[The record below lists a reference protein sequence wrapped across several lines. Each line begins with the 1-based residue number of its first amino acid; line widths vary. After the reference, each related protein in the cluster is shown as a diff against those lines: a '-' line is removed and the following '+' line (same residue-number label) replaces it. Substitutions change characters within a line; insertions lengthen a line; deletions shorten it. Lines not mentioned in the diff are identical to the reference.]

1 MVTHEELMMVP
12 PVGYLGRLP
21 KPRQLGLTCVIDPGL
36 GHGAF
41 ADMIESHSEHIDIL
55 KFGWGTA
62 VVTKRLQDKLA
73 LLAAHGIG
81 FWFGGTLFEIAYA
94 QGQFSRYLAWARR
107 LGARHIEISDGTI
120 ELPHRDKLRIIRE
133 LAGEFCV
140 VSEVGKKSASI
151 EPDASEWADMI
162 AGELAAGARWV
173 ILEGREAGTAG
184 MFSETGAV
192 RDYLIDDILHMGVPP
207 DRLFFE
213 APRPSQQ
220 AWFISKLGADA
231 NFANIAAGDVI
242 GLETLRL
249 GLRSDTA
256 QLAIGQSERLRKAR

>member
-1 MVTHEELMMVP
+1 MVL

-21 KPRQLGLTCVIDPGL
+21 KPRQKGLTCVIDPGL
-36 GHGAF
+36 GHAAF
-41 ADMIESHSEHIDIL
+41 ADVIESHSEHIDFV

-73 LLAAHGIG
+73 VLSAHGIG

-94 QGQFSRYLAWARR
+94 QGQFSRYLAWALR

-120 ELPHRDKLRIIRE
+120 DLPHRDKTRIIRE
-133 LAGEFCV
+133 LSGEFCV
-140 VSEVGKKSASI
+140 VSEVGKKSPAI
-151 EPDASEWADMI
+151 QPDASEWADMI

-184 MFSETGAV
+184 MFSEAGAV
-192 RDYLIDDILHMGVPP
+192 RDHLIDDILAMGVPP

-213 APRPSQQ
+213 APRQSQQ
-220 AWFISKLGADA
+220 AWFISRLGADA

-242 GLETLRL
+242 GLETLRR
-249 GLRSDTA
+249 GLRGDTA
-256 QLAIGQSERLRKAR
+256 QLAIGQIQRQGRAG